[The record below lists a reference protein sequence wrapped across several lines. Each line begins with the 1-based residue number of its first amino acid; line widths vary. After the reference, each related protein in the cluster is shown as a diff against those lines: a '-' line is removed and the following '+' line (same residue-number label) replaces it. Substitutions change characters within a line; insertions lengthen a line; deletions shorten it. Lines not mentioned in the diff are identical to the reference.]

1 MSFILD
7 ALRKSENARQRQG
20 GPALAEVPI
29 GRRRENRPWW
39 VWAVAALLAI
49 NLIVLLVV
57 LIRSPE
63 PSETS
68 PANTAAPT
76 VAPTAAVPAPAAAVP
91 APAVVVTSP
100 PASPLPVAA
109 PSVNPAAPLTSPV
122 TQGRTLADEAAT
134 AAAELRDPSAPAAAA
149 NVPDRGS
156 IVRQVNP
163 GAPAVAGQAGPEENL
178 PLLNELTGDR
188 AVGMPPMHLDIH
200 VYSTNPV
207 ERFVFINMRKYTEGA
222 TLTEGPVVERIR
234 TDGVVLNQR
243 GFRFVLPRQ

>member
-7 ALRKSENARQRQG
+7 ALRKSENARQRHG

-29 GRRRENRPWW
+29 GRRRESRPWW

-57 LIRSPE
+57 LTRSPE
-63 PSETS
+63 PA
-68 PANTAAPT
+68 PAVNAAANVSTPPALAAPPAT
-76 VAPTAAVPAPAAAVP
+76 VPAPAPALAATPPP
-91 APAVVVTSP
+91 APVSAAATPAAP
-100 PASPLPVAA
+100 PAS
-109 PSVNPAAPLTSPV
+109 TV

-163 GAPAVAGQAGPEENL
+163 GAPAVTSQAGPEENL

-188 AVGMPPMHLDIH
+188 AVGMPNMHLDIH
-200 VYSTNPV
+200 VYSTNPA

-222 TLTEGPVVERIR
+222 TLTEGPVLEKIR

>member
-7 ALRKSENARQRQG
+7 ALRKSENARQRHG

-57 LIRSPE
+57 LTRSKE
-63 PSETS
+63 PAQAVSS
-68 PANTAAPT
+68 ANTPAP
-76 VAPTAAVPAPAAAVP
+76 AVVPPAPAAAAP
-91 APAVVVTSP
+91 APTAVVITTP
-100 PASPLPVAA
+100 PAVSQASATTPVVAAA
-109 PSVNPAAPLTSPV
+109 PSAAPLA
-122 TQGRTLADEAAT
+122 QGRTLADEAAV
-134 AAAELRDPSAPAAAA
+134 AADTLRDPSAPAAAA
-149 NVPDRGS
+149 NVPDRGP

-163 GAPAVAGQAGPEENL
+163 GVPAVTSQGGSEENL
-178 PLLNELTGDR
+178 PTLNELTGDR

-200 VYSTNPV
+200 VYSANPA
-207 ERFVFINMRKYTEGA
+207 ERFVFINNRKYVEGA